1 MISFYELINKVY
13 DTIDTFSINFE
24 NICIISGL
32 YYVIS
37 HNFYRVIINKIE
49 ENKKEHKK
57 DIKYIEDK
65 LQFKD
70 DYQDITQTTL
80 NSIFVLHSEI
90 SKKLDIKCDIMIK
103 KFESILR
110 KKENDIEVHQKELQE
125 IIKEINNKQEEF
137 DFLIN
142 KINEN
147 TIDKVSHKEL
157 DAILFL
163 L

>member
-1 MISFYELINKVY
+1 MISFHELINKVY
-13 DTIDTFSINFE
+13 YYAIDPFSINFE
-24 NICIISGL
+24 NICVISGL
-32 YYVIS
+32 YYLIS
-37 HNFYRVIINKIE
+37 HNLYRLIINKIK
-49 ENKKEHKK
+49 ENKEEHK
-57 DIKYIEDK
+57 KYIEDK

-70 DYQDITQTTL
+70 DYQELTQNTL

-90 SKKLDIKCDIMIK
+90 SNKLDIKCNIMIK

-110 KKENDIEVHQKELQE
+110 KKENDIEVYQKKLES

-137 DFLIN
+137 DVLIN
-142 KINEN
+142 KIHES